1 MPLSPL
7 TIGKCGPRGVHV
19 RWRAGPAAY
28 AGVVT
33 LEITTA
39 RPDPALLDLP
49 WSTPLEE
56 WPDSVLAALPR
67 GISRHV
73 VRFVKLGSRV
83 LAVKEIKSDIADRE
97 YAMLRNLRKL
107 DVPSVEP
114 FGVVHGRTTL
124 DGEPLDSCLIT
135 RHLQFSLPYRA
146 LYSQNLRPDTAVRLM
161 DALALLLVRLHLQ
174 GFWWGDVSL
183 SNTLFRRDAG
193 AFAAYLVDAET
204 GELHPRLSDGQRE
217 HDLDIAQ
224 VNIAGELM
232 DLDAGGFLEEQADPF
247 EVAASI
253 IERYHSLWG
262 ELTGT
267 ERFEVGDR
275 WRVDERI
282 RRLNELGFDVDEL
295 GITTDIGGTEIQ
307 ITPKV
312 VDAGHHSRRLLRLTG
327 LDVGEN
333 QARRL
338 LNDLDS
344 FTAATDRQ
352 GDEEEIV
359 AHEWLTDCYEPVVRA
374 VPRNLTSRL
383 EPAEVFHEV
392 LEHRWYMSERAG
404 HDVPIREAIDD
415 YIATVLPG
423 KPEEKAV
430 LGVDTVEMP
439 VIARPD

>member
-1 MPLSPL
+1 M
-7 TIGKCGPRGVHV
+7 
-19 RWRAGPAAY
+19 
-28 AGVVT
+28 T
-33 LEITTA
+33 LDITTA

-49 WSTPLEE
+49 WSTPLED
-56 WPDSVLAALPR
+56 WPESTLAALPR

-73 VRFVKLGSRV
+73 VRFVKLGPRV
-83 LAVKEIKSDIADRE
+83 LAVKEIKVDLAERE
-97 YAMLRNLRKL
+97 YAMLRNLRRL
-107 DVPSVEP
+107 GVPSVEP
-114 FGVVHGRTTL
+114 FGVVRGRT
-124 DGEPLDSCLIT
+124 DSEGNPLDACLIT

-146 LYSQNLRPDTAVRLM
+146 LFSQSLRPDTSVRLM
-161 DALALLLVRLHLQ
+161 DALALLLVRLHLD

-232 DLDAGGFLEEQADPF
+232 DLDAGGFLEESADPF

-253 IERYHSLWG
+253 IERYHTLWDA
-262 ELTGT
+262 LTGT
-267 ERFEVGDR
+267 QRYEVGDR

-282 RRLNELGFDVDEL
+282 RQLNELGFDVDEL
-295 GITTDIGGTEIQ
+295 SITTDIGGTELQ

-338 LNDLDS
+338 LNDLDAY
-344 FTAATDRQ
+344 TAAADRQ
-352 GDEEEIV
+352 GEDEEIV
-359 AHEWLTDCYEPVVRA
+359 SHDWLARVYEPVTRA
-374 VPRNLTSRL
+374 VPRELKTRL

-404 HDVPIREAIDD
+404 RDTPIDEALQD
-415 YIATVLPG
+415 YLSTVLPA
-423 KPEEKAV
+423 KPEEKSV
-430 LGVDTVEMP
+430 LGVDTEEMP
-439 VIARPD
+439 VISWTD

>member
-1 MPLSPL
+1 
-7 TIGKCGPRGVHV
+7 
-19 RWRAGPAAY
+19 
-28 AGVVT
+28 VT

-39 RPDPALLDLP
+39 RPESALLDLP
-49 WSTPLEE
+49 WSTPLED
-56 WPDSVLAALPR
+56 WPESTLAALPR

-73 VRFVKLGSRV
+73 VRFVKLGGRV
-83 LAVKEIKSDIADRE
+83 LAVKEIKADIADRE
-97 YAMLRNLRKL
+97 YAMLRNLRRL
-107 DVPSVEP
+107 DVPCVEP
-114 FGVVHGRTTL
+114 FGVVHGRTDA
-124 DGEPLDSCLIT
+124 DGEPLDACLIT

-161 DALALLLVRLHLQ
+161 DALALLLVRLHLD

-204 GELHPRLSDGQRE
+204 GELHARLTDGQRE

-232 DLDAGGFLEEQADPF
+232 DLDAGGFLEEAADPF
-247 EVAASI
+247 EVATSI
-253 IERYHSLWG
+253 IDRYHTLWG
-262 ELTGT
+262 ALTGT

-295 GITTDIGGTEIQ
+295 QITTDLGGTEIV

-338 LNDLDS
+338 LNDLDAY
-344 FTAATDRQ
+344 TAATDQQ
-352 GDEEEIV
+352 GVDEEIV
-359 AHEWLTDCYEPVVRA
+359 AHEWLSKVYEPVVRS
-374 VPRNLTSRL
+374 VPRALVGRL
-383 EPAEVFHEV
+383 EPAEIFHEV

-404 HDVPIREAIDD
+404 RDVPMDEAVRD
-415 YIATVLPG
+415 YLSTVLPA
-423 KPEEKAV
+423 KPEEKSV
-430 LGVDTVEMP
+430 VGVDTEEMP
-439 VIARPD
+439 VISRLD

>member
-1 MPLSPL
+1 
-7 TIGKCGPRGVHV
+7 
-19 RWRAGPAAY
+19 
-28 AGVVT
+28 VT

-39 RPDPALLDLP
+39 RPESALLDLP
-49 WSTPLEE
+49 WSTPLED
-56 WPDSVLAALPR
+56 WPESTLAALPR

-73 VRFVKLGSRV
+73 VRFVKLGRRV

-97 YAMLRNLRKL
+97 YAMLRNLRRL
-107 DVPSVEP
+107 DIPCVEP
-114 FGVVHGRTTL
+114 FGVVHGRTDA
-124 DGEPLDSCLIT
+124 DGEPLDACLVT

-161 DALALLLVRLHLQ
+161 DALALLLVRLHLH

-204 GELHPRLSDGQRE
+204 GELHPSLSNGQRE
-217 HDLDIAQ
+217 HDLDIAR

-232 DLDAGGFLEEQADPF
+232 DLQAGGFLEEQADPF
-247 EVAASI
+247 EVSGSI
-253 IERYHSLWG
+253 IERYHALW
-262 ELTGT
+262 EALTGT

-295 GITTDIGGTEIQ
+295 QITTDIGGTEIV

-338 LNDLDS
+338 LNDLDAYV
-344 FTAATDRQ
+344 AATDQQ
-352 GDEEEIV
+352 GVDEEIV
-359 AHEWLTDCYEPVVRA
+359 AHEWLSKVYEPVVRS
-374 VPRNLTSRL
+374 VPRELVGRL
-383 EPAEVFHEV
+383 EPAEVFHEI

-404 HDVPIREAIDD
+404 GDVPMDEAVRD
-415 YIATVLPG
+415 YLSTVLPA
-423 KPEEKAV
+423 KPEEQSV
-430 LGVDTVEMP
+430 LGVDTEEMP
-439 VIARPD
+439 VISRLD